1 MCFDK
6 CCYCS
11 QGKGLR
17 RVRDATGRVMKVGDT
32 VAYAIANGRSSATLK
47 IGIIE
52 SFNVATKR
60 VKVELQGP
68 LSEYERRVVS
78 TPHREDKFC
87 VIDSITV

>member
-1 MCFDK
+1 VKDIN
-6 CCYCS
+6 
-11 QGKGLR
+11 
-17 RVRDATGRVMKVGDT
+17 GRVMQIGDT
-32 VAYAIANGRSSATLK
+32 VAYAIANGRSSATLR

-52 SFNVATKR
+52 SFNQVTKR